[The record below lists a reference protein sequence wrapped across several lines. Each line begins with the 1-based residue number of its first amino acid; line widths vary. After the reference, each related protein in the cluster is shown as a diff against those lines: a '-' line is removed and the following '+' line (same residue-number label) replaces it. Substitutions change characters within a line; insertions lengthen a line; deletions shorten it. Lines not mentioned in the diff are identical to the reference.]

1 MKVMKVM
8 KVMNVDAKCKW
19 VYISEGNNNI
29 YYILYYYL
37 YIILTDSFQ
46 IQAKCLQSETVF
58 TSVEVLMT
66 FMTS

>member
-1 MKVMKVM
+1 M

-19 VYISEGNNNI
+19 VHISEGNNNI

-46 IQAKCLQSETVF
+46 IQAKCLQSENVF